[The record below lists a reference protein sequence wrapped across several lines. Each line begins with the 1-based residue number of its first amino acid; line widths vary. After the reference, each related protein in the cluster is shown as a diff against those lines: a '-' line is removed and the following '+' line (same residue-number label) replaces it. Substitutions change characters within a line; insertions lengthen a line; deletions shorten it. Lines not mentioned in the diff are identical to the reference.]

1 MCVPHAFLQFCHS
14 LVAYEVAQYLVGIG
28 QGSSRTFTC
37 YHVAVLL
44 IQMASI
50 LGVGSK
56 VLFKTRIAG
65 SLLAVEDA
73 RACQYHRGSTDGT
86 YALAGLVMSDER
98 LSHALVLVEM
108 SAAWHSS
115 RQQEHVCIAEVL
127 HVLKAQV
134 GFQCYAMR
142 SFYPFAARNA
152 YGLDVY
158 TTSAKYVYRS
168 QTFDFLEA
176 IGKKFVYLC
185 HNFMFFLSDY
195 SIYIITFAKVTII
208 IEMTKQMA
216 EQHLKFAIFGN
227 EYQAKKSVSI
237 ETILA
242 FLEKK
247 KAEIYVENAY
257 YDFLVRD
264 LQLDVKV
271 AGVFEDYN
279 FDVDYVISM
288 GGDGTFLKAASKV
301 GAKGTPIIGINMG
314 RLGFLADVLPS
325 EIETALD
332 SLYAGECQIEEHAVI
347 QVEARG
353 GVLAGNPFALNDI
366 AVLKRDDASMISIRT
381 HVDGEFLVT
390 YQADGLIVTTPT
402 GSTAYN
408 LSNGG
413 PIIIPQSGSLCLTPV
428 APHSLNI
435 RPIVINDTAE
445 IQLDIESR
453 SHNYL
458 VAIDGRSE
466 RMTEETSLV
475 IRKAAHSIKI
485 VKQRNQ
491 RYFSTLREKLMWGA
505 DQRER

>member
-1 MCVPHAFLQFCHS
+1 
-14 LVAYEVAQYLVGIG
+14 
-28 QGSSRTFTC
+28 
-37 YHVAVLL
+37 
-44 IQMASI
+44 
-50 LGVGSK
+50 
-56 VLFKTRIAG
+56 
-65 SLLAVEDA
+65 
-73 RACQYHRGSTDGT
+73 
-86 YALAGLVMSDER
+86 
-98 LSHALVLVEM
+98 
-108 SAAWHSS
+108 
-115 RQQEHVCIAEVL
+115 
-127 HVLKAQV
+127 
-134 GFQCYAMR
+134 
-142 SFYPFAARNA
+142 
-152 YGLDVY
+152 
-158 TTSAKYVYRS
+158 
-168 QTFDFLEA
+168 
-176 IGKKFVYLC
+176 
-185 HNFMFFLSDY
+185 
-195 SIYIITFAKVTII
+195 
-208 IEMTKQMA
+208 MA

-227 EYQAKKSVSI
+227 EYQAKKSASI
-237 ETILA
+237 EIILNY
-242 FLEKK
+242 LDKRG
-247 KAEIYVENAY
+247 AEVYVESTY
-257 YDFLVRD
+257 YDFLTRD
-264 LQLDVKV
+264 QHLKLNV

-288 GGDGTFLKAASKV
+288 GGDGTFLKAASRV

-325 EIETALD
+325 EIESALD

-347 QVEARG
+347 QVEPKG

-381 HVDGEFLVT
+381 MVDGEFLVT
-390 YQADGLIVTTPT
+390 YQADGLIVSTPT

-445 IQLDIESR
+445 ITLDIESR

-466 RMTEETSLV
+466 RMTEETRLV
-475 IRKAAHSIKI
+475 IRRAAHSIKI

-505 DQRER
+505 YQRAR

>member
-1 MCVPHAFLQFCHS
+1 
-14 LVAYEVAQYLVGIG
+14 
-28 QGSSRTFTC
+28 
-37 YHVAVLL
+37 
-44 IQMASI
+44 
-50 LGVGSK
+50 
-56 VLFKTRIAG
+56 
-65 SLLAVEDA
+65 
-73 RACQYHRGSTDGT
+73 
-86 YALAGLVMSDER
+86 
-98 LSHALVLVEM
+98 
-108 SAAWHSS
+108 
-115 RQQEHVCIAEVL
+115 
-127 HVLKAQV
+127 
-134 GFQCYAMR
+134 
-142 SFYPFAARNA
+142 
-152 YGLDVY
+152 
-158 TTSAKYVYRS
+158 
-168 QTFDFLEA
+168 
-176 IGKKFVYLC
+176 
-185 HNFMFFLSDY
+185 
-195 SIYIITFAKVTII
+195 
-208 IEMTKQMA
+208 MA

-237 ETILA
+237 EIILNY
-242 FLEKK
+242 LDKRG
-247 KAEIYVENAY
+247 AEVYVESAY
-257 YDFLVRD
+257 YDFLTRD
-264 LQLDVKV
+264 QHLKLNI

-288 GGDGTFLKAASKV
+288 GGDGTFLKAASRV

-325 EIETALD
+325 EIESALD

-347 QVEARG
+347 QVEPKG

-381 HVDGEFLVT
+381 MVDGEFLVT
-390 YQADGLIVTTPT
+390 YQADGLIVSTPT

-445 IQLDIESR
+445 ITLDIESR

-466 RMTEETSLV
+466 RMTEETRLV
-475 IRKAAHSIKI
+475 IRRAAHSIKI

-505 DQRER
+505 DQRAR